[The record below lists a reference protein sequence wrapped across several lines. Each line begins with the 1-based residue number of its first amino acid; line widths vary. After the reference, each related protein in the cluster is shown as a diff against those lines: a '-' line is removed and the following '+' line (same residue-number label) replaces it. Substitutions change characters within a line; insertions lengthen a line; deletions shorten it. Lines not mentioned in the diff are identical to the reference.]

1 MRGDTALAR
10 IALGV
15 LALHIA
21 DDSFLQPERGTS
33 AGDHLVSGL
42 VPTALFVLLAWAYP
56 RLRAGARASL
66 TLAAGLFALAVGG
79 GEAGYYTLEV
89 GPSGDDYTGLL
100 TIGAGLLLLG
110 VGTATLWRSRGLDE
124 RLLRR
129 YGRRTLLGVAGLV
142 AFFFVVLPVQ
152 LGYAFTHAA
161 TDTATPRAELGRRH
175 EDVTF
180 RTSDGLELSGWYVP
194 SRNGAAVIAFPGRG
208 QPQKHARML
217 VRHGYGVLLFDPRGE
232 GDSEGTPNPFGWHGT
247 RDLKAALAYLRDRP
261 DVDDGRIG
269 GIGLSVGGEL
279 LIQTAA
285 ETPALKAV
293 VSEGAGFRSVR
304 EHVDS
309 PGLANRLLLPHLAV
323 LTGAVAVFTDQ
334 APPPHLKTYVGRIAP
349 RPLFLIHATH
359 GQGGE
364 GLNTDYYEAAG
375 QPKTLWEIADAK
387 HTGGIDAHPH
397 EYERRVVGF
406 FDRALLKRSR

>member
-1 MRGDTALAR
+1 
-10 IALGV
+10 V
-15 LALHIA
+15 LALHIV
-21 DDSFLQPERGTS
+21 DDSFLQPQRGTS
-33 AGDHLVSGL
+33 AGDHLISGL
-42 VPTALFVLLAWAYP
+42 VPTVLVLLLAWAYP
-56 RLRAGARASL
+56 RLRAGVRASL
-66 TLAAGLFALAVGG
+66 ALAAGLFAVAVGG

-100 TIGAGLLLLG
+100 TIGAGLVLLSLG
-110 VGTATLWRSRGLDE
+110 ALTLWRSRRLDD

-129 YGRRTLLGVAGLV
+129 YARRTLIGTAGLLV
-142 AFFFVVLPVQ
+142 FFFVVLPVQ

-161 TDTATPRAELGRRH
+161 GDTALPRAELGRAH

-180 RTSDGLELSGWYVP
+180 RTSDGLGLSGWYVP

-208 QPQKHARML
+208 QPQKHTRML
-217 VRHGYGVLLFDPRGE
+217 VGHGYGVLLFDPRGE
-232 GDSEGTPNPFGWHGT
+232 GESEGTPNPFGWHGT

-269 GIGLSVGGEL
+269 GLGLSVGGEL

-285 ETPALKAV
+285 ETSALKAV

-309 PGLANRLLLPHLAV
+309 PGVANALLLPHLAV

-334 APPPHLKTYVGRIAP
+334 APPAHLKSYVGRIAP
-349 RPLFLIHATH
+349 RPVFLIHATH

-364 GLNTDYYEAAG
+364 GLNADYYRAAG
-375 QPKTLWEIADAK
+375 EPKTRWEIADAK
-387 HTGGIDAHPH
+387 HTGGIDAHPE
-397 EYERRVVGF
+397 EYERRVIGF
-406 FDRALLKRSR
+406 FDKALLKATR